1 MCLQLLCSGKR
12 MRPAD
17 KLLEAKRAAEVAN
30 RRLAELSVQLA
41 AARREEAA
49 ARDRLSWV
57 IEEGERFALE
67 MGWPPVSA
75 QAAIPAQ
82 AQALVPAPPLGAQ
95 APTLA
100 GTASP
105 KASSVT
111 NQMALGEGP
120 GREPVSAQSA
130 APNLA
135 GGPAPAS
142 AASAALGVGHG
153 DQRGSAAS
161 AARGGAA
168 AASGSP
174 SSERAARCATLDDGA
189 EPAGSVQG

>member
-17 KLLEAKRAAEVAN
+17 KLLEAKRAAEVAV
-30 RRLAELSVQLA
+30 RRLAELNVQLA

-75 QAAIPAQ
+75 QAPIPAQ
-82 AQALVPAPPLGAQ
+82 AQALVPAPQLGAQ

-105 KASSVT
+105 KVSSVT
-111 NQMALGEGP
+111 NQGEGP

-174 SSERAARCATLDDGA
+174 SSERAARCATLDDGT
-189 EPAGSVQG
+189 EPAGSVQGSEP

>member
-17 KLLEAKRAAEVAN
+17 KLLEAKRTAEVAV
-30 RRLAELSVQLA
+30 RRLAELNVQLA
-41 AARREEAA
+41 AARREDAA

-75 QAAIPAQ
+75 QAPIPAQ
-82 AQALVPAPPLGAQ
+82 AQAVPAPQLGAQ
-95 APTLA
+95 ASTIA

-105 KASSVT
+105 KASLVT
-111 NQMALGEGP
+111 NQMASGEEPGP
-120 GREPVSAQSA
+120 EPVS
-130 APNLA
+130 
-135 GGPAPAS
+135 APAS

-153 DQRGSAAS
+153 DQLGSAAS

-189 EPAGSVQG
+189 EPPEAAGSVQG